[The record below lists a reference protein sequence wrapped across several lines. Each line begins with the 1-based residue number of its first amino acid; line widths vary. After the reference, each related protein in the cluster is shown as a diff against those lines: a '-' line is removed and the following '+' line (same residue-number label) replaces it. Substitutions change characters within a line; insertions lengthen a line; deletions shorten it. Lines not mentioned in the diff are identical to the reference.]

1 MRLEVT
7 IPLNRLRYFHAIA
20 SAGSVSAAAKTLNI
34 AQPALSYHLR
44 GIERDLGTALLHRTN
59 RGVTL
64 THAGLLLFQ
73 RCEMIFREL
82 SDVEDEIR
90 QTRSIPRGTV
100 TVALA
105 VTMARAL
112 VPTLLRIVGRDY
124 PRLNLRLVD
133 VPSVPAM
140 EQVRDG
146 IVDLALAPNAAEMEN
161 CETIAAYT
169 ERLCFVTKVTGK
181 RRRVRPCSLQ
191 KLAAYPLVL
200 PRRNYDLRRR
210 VEEAAIEAG
219 TTINVAHEQE
229 SPEIIRAIVLSGLA
243 GTITQEA
250 LFDRVSERP
259 LLDIRPITA
268 PSIVRTHSII
278 RRVDRAQSIAGDS
291 VAKALRS
298 AMVELT
304 ASKVLPGKMVPL
316 SAG

>member
-1 MRLEVT
+1 MP

-20 SAGSVSAAAKTLNI
+20 AAGSISAAAKALNI
-34 AQPALSYHLR
+34 AQPALSYHLG
-44 GIERDLGTALLHRTN
+44 GIERDLGTALFNRTN

-73 RCEMIFREL
+73 RCETVFREL

-90 QTRSIPRGTV
+90 QTRSVPRGTV

-112 VPTLLRIVGRDY
+112 VPTLLRIVARDY
-124 PRLNLRLVD
+124 PRLNLRIVD

-146 IVDLALAPNAAEMEN
+146 LVDLALAPNAAEMEN

-169 ERLCFVTKVTGK
+169 ERLCLVARVKGK
-181 RRRVRPCSLQ
+181 RRRLRPCSLRE
-191 KLAAYPLVL
+191 LAAYPLVL

-219 TTINVAHEQE
+219 TSINVVYEQE
-229 SPEIIRAIVLSGLA
+229 SPEILRAIVLSGLA
-243 GTITQEA
+243 ATVTQEA
-250 LFDRVSERP
+250 LFDRVTERP
-259 LLDIRPITA
+259 QLDIRPVSE
-268 PSIVRTHSII
+268 PVIVRTHSII
-278 RRVDRAQSIAGDS
+278 RRLDRAQSIAGNA
-291 VAKALRS
+291 VADALRR

-304 ASKVLPGKMVPL
+304 SSKVLPGRMV
-316 SAG
+316 AAKGT